1 MNTKL
6 LFLSGFFLSVILGC
20 TKADV
25 PEKIPA
31 DVFPLR
37 MALAGED
44 TVMRM
49 TANVKPAI
57 SFQVAPYDTEN
68 PSWMQPIELLA
79 QLNSSTDVTPY
90 VVRGYVT
97 KFRSREPGTGG
108 GDYVYGSMGDFELV
122 CTGRYSQ
129 KIVLKIF
136 GEELNARD
144 YFSVVIESIT
154 PDATYEVFDSRAY
167 GIPPF

>member
-6 LFLSGFFLSVILGC
+6 LFLSGLILSIVLGC
-20 TKADV
+20 TKANV
-25 PEKIPA
+25 PEKISA
-31 DVFPLR
+31 EVFPSH
-37 MALAGED
+37 MALAVED
-44 TVMRM
+44 TLMRVM
-49 TANVKPAI
+49 ANVKPAI
-57 SFQVAPYDTEN
+57 SFQVTPFDVES
-68 PSWMQPIELLA
+68 PSLVQPIELLA
-79 QLNSSTDVTPY
+79 QLNSSADVTQY

-97 KFRSREPGTGG
+97 KFRSRGTGAG
-108 GDYVYGSMGDFELV
+108 GDYVYGWMGDFELV

-129 KIVLKIF
+129 KIVLRVN
-136 GEELNARD
+136 GEELDARD